1 MTKNDKSYDL
11 FNEDTVA
18 NVVNA
23 AIEGCGTARGLG
35 KMARFGV
42 KAKDV
47 ILVNNYQD
55 NKKASGEE
63 AKQIAAAESLRF
75 RAASPAKL
83 LESLVYRQP
92 KKQSS

>member
-1 MTKNDKSYDL
+1 M

-23 AIEGCGTARGLG
+23 AIEGSGAMRGLG
-35 KMARFGV
+35 KRARGFGV

-55 NKKASGEE
+55 NKKAAGED
-63 AKQIAAAESLRF
+63 AKYVQREESIRPTISQAAIL
-75 RAASPAKL
+75 
-83 LESLVYRQP
+83 
-92 KKQSS
+92 

>member
-11 FNEDTVA
+11 FNEDMIA
-18 NVVNA
+18 NVINA

-47 ILVNNYQD
+47 ILVNNY
-55 NKKASGEE
+55 
-63 AKQIAAAESLRF
+63 
-75 RAASPAKL
+75 
-83 LESLVYRQP
+83 
-92 KKQSS
+92 